1 MSQLAKILNI
11 EQLLEIVFI
20 KVSIIGNGNKLMGMI
35 GMFYGAKNN
44 KSIGFFRNIVCNLA
58 PESITLEGILSFVER
73 TCLAKTSKNTSE
85 SSKNKVNNKLI
96 RKFCVIK

>member
-1 MSQLAKILNI
+1 LSQLAKILNI

-44 KSIGFFRNIVCNLA
+44 K
-58 PESITLEGILSFVER
+58 
-73 TCLAKTSKNTSE
+73 
-85 SSKNKVNNKLI
+85 
-96 RKFCVIK
+96 